1 MLSSCRKT
9 STEPSAETPQPL
21 DDGIDDGMAH
31 RPTTWLGPQLIHQWQ
46 RINLEREA
54 MEEGDLAPLEFASK
68 SFLLLTR
75 GHMLRQST
83 RPQSHAEEE
92 SCAIIES
99 FRFWDENDYE
109 YEIFS
114 VLSSARAWTNVILA
128 GKCDSRRHSTTSFS
142 ENVIAGTIW
151 KFNHYATGKGL
162 NHLQ

>member
-1 MLSSCRKT
+1 
-9 STEPSAETPQPL
+9 
-21 DDGIDDGMAH
+21 MAH

-142 ENVIAGTIW
+142 ENVIAAGTIW